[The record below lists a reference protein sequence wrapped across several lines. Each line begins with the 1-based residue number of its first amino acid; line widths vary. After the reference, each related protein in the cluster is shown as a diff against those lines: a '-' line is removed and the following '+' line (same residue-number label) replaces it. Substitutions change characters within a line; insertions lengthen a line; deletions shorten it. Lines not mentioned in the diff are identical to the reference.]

1 MDVPRRD
8 GGNAGVADRRIAG
21 SGRKHAQHEL
31 HQYPW
36 IGVLRHAMAALGGAT
51 AEATDRAG
59 ARRDAR
65 ARAAMA
71 DLLPPLHLAGFPRRP
86 PLWLLRARMR
96 IRPRVLKR
104 RNISIDSRYAVA
116 AISPRAYKPCS
127 AASR

>member
-1 MDVPRRD
+1 MDVPGRA
-8 GGNAGVADRRIAG
+8 GGNPGVADRRITG

-36 IGVLRHAMAALGGAT
+36 VGVLRHAMAALGGAT

-59 ARRDAR
+59 ARRDAG

-71 DLLPPLHLAGFPRRP
+71 DLLPPLYLAGCPRRP
-86 PLWLLRARMR
+86 ALRLFGARMR

-104 RNISIDSRYAVA
+104 RYD
-116 AISPRAYKPCS
+116 
-127 AASR
+127 